1 VALTPVAALRPE
13 TFPGVAAK
21 NVLKEFT
28 MRCIV
33 CLCLL
38 ALLIAASPARAQPS
52 SAPENTRDV
61 LLAGWIHLGEKVVKL
76 ADEFPEDKYDYK
88 PVDTVRSF
96 ADVLRH
102 VAFWNEYV
110 AKAAR
115 GEKPDGRQNELP
127 KAQFATKA
135 AIVAALKS
143 SLAMAASELRSSSP
157 APEPRATGLW
167 MSFISHSSE
176 HYGQLVVYFRMNGLV
191 PPETRASG
199 GN

>member
-1 VALTPVAALRPE
+1 
-13 TFPGVAAK
+13 
-21 NVLKEFT
+21 

-33 CLCLL
+33 CLV
-38 ALLIAASPARAQPS
+38 ALTAVTHPAYAQQPQR
-52 SAPENTRDV
+52 PESIREV
-61 LLAGWIHLGEKVVKL
+61 LLGGWNEVGGKVVKL
-76 ADEFPEDKYDYK
+76 AEEFPEDKYEYK

-135 AIVAALKS
+135 AIVTALKS
-143 SLAMAASELRSSSP
+143 SLATAAEELKKS
-157 APEPRATGLW
+157 AATPETRAAGLW
-167 MSFISHSSE
+167 MAFISHSSE
-176 HYGQLVVYFRMNGLV
+176 HYGQLVVYFRMNGLI